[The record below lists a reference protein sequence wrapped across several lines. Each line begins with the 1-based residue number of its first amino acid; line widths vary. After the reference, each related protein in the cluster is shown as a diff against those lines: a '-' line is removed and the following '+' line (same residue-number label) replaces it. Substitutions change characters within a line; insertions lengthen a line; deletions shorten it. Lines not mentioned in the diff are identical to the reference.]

1 MAYNVLKGTVD
12 GSVDQHGDQEIDGN
26 KIFKNTISASVFYD
40 TDAQSPC
47 ATMKDVAIK
56 KINAGGTNGLLV
68 WEKEGTAR
76 AHYNLTFDGSV
87 MRTNIVEASRFV
99 GSAETLTNIPSN
111 NFVDKI
117 QASSLELGHGLKNI
131 RGRLQVNPGP
141 GLLIENEK
149 VGVATDTSRGI
160 TVTNGK
166 LSLDLETVT
175 NIATNG
181 QNLSDND
188 SLVVADQSRGIIT
201 KTTLNN
207 FYNNYLKIKA
217 PQPHGILNA
226 IQLKDNNGFKS
237 SPNFVYD
244 SGSDTLTVKGTVRT
258 TSVNVAGTI
267 SCSGAIVGNI
277 CNVNERL
284 YAVRDEDYTIVCDTN
299 KNPIDVMLPPACD
312 HKGRILNFKKANS
325 DKYNLRTHPVTLKV
339 QEGTID
345 RHSELII
352 KNNYAVRCL
361 QSDGSN
367 WWVIGTH
374 SN

>member
-1 MAYNVLKGTVD
+1 MV
-12 GSVDQHGDQEIDGN
+12 
-26 KIFKNTISASVFYD
+26 
-40 TDAQSPC
+40 
-47 ATMKDVAIK
+47 
-56 KINAGGTNGLLV
+56 
-68 WEKEGTAR
+68 
-76 AHYNLTFDGSV
+76 
-87 MRTNIVEASRFV
+87 
-99 GSAETLTNIPSN
+99 
-111 NFVDKI
+111 
-117 QASSLELGHGLKNI
+117 
-131 RGRLQVNPGP
+131 
-141 GLLIENEK
+141 
-149 VGVATDTSRGI
+149 
-160 TVTNGK
+160 
-166 LSLDLETVT
+166 
-175 NIATNG
+175 
-181 QNLSDND
+181 
-188 SLVVADQSRGIIT
+188 
-201 KTTLNN
+201 LNN